1 MKVVELEI
9 MRESKDD
16 FSKFLQ
22 QCKRAINKLY
32 SYIYSEKM
40 IVKVTEEVWS
50 SKVENRTLWQ
60 KLKKTGFINYV
71 ENERDY
77 LLVIDFD
84 FQNHVYVTLENKE
97 G

>member
-22 QCKRAINKLY
+22 QCKRAINTLY
-32 SYIYSEKM
+32 SYMYSEKM
-40 IVKVTEEVWS
+40 TVKIDKEVWS
-50 SKVENRTLWQ
+50 SMVDGHTLWQ
-60 KLKKTGFINYV
+60 ELKKTGSVSYV

-77 LLVIDFD
+77 LLVIDFI
-84 FQNHVYVTLENKE
+84 FENHIYVSLEKKE

>member
-1 MKVVELEI
+1 MRVELEI

-40 IVKVTEEVWS
+40 TVKVDQELWS
-50 SKVENRTLWQ
+50 SKVEDQTLWQ
-60 KLKKTGFINYV
+60 KLKKTGSINYV
-71 ENERDY
+71 ENEKNY
-77 LLVIDFD
+77 LLAIDFD
-84 FQNHVYVTLENKE
+84 FGNHIYVSLERKD